1 MNVYQVVNADKVAVT
16 VAALKRIQ
24 VSYTDYFSCAISHYL
39 NVCRVDAAYLSFST
53 QVYYVLLFVL
63 YISNHV
69 DFVVSPMGSV

>member
-39 NVCRVDAAYLSFST
+39 IVCRVDSAEFVTFYTS
-53 QVYYVLLFVL
+53 VLCAF
-63 YISNHV
+63 IRFIHI
-69 DFVVSPMGSV
+69 